1 MPNCVQLATYV
12 DKNTIRTKTLPQQN
26 LFLSTSKK
34 NIEQTPFTVEASV
47 YNHEFTENNIEVWYI
62 FDPWFKQVSR
72 NQSPKNLALPVLVE
86 TEFYWDKNDYDRFS
100 RYGNFTCRFTV
111 GDQVYV
117 TDARME
123 TMPFGSRYDNDEL
136 PDGQKKLPTHVL
148 CASPRVSKAGQGK
161 LDISPNGQDYT
172 GNFKYS
178 FTDQVDVYRL
188 SPACGP
194 KDATTKV
201 QFIGTGFKDNQ
212 ENLEAKTGVL
222 ETEDFLHREVKNINW
237 NESTFLSQMLMT
249 QGDMLQFRHAEHD
262 IAEGEK
268 LESVFIDIPKIPKV
282 KQGFGGPNYV
292 SMGEEVDFFFEE
304 SSARRRLEGE
314 DATAVDAA
322 SDPATAGKEE
332 PKNI

>member
-1 MPNCVQLATYV
+1 MYYDAPEVMGLNPHFGPVKSPNGEKVTITGRNFKCPNDDCSELRVRLGSPEFGTLMRGSLINESTIECYVPKYTKPDVLPVEVSFNNFDFTSNGFTYGFFDAYLLNVQPRLVSRLGNTTLTLDGFGFVNAGDDQTETKFGTKNNGTLDCMPNCVELATFV
-12 DKNTIRTKTLPQQN
+12 DKNTIRTKTLPQAN
-26 LFLSTSKK
+26 LFLSANKQ

-62 FDPWFKQVSR
+62 FDPWFKGVSR

-86 TEFYWDKNDYDRFS
+86 TEFYWDKNDYDRFT

-136 PDGQKKLPTHVL
+136 PEGQKKLPTHVL

-178 FTDQVDVYRL
+178 FTD
-188 SPACGP
+188 
-194 KDATTKV
+194 
-201 QFIGTGFKDNQ
+201 
-212 ENLEAKTGVL
+212 
-222 ETEDFLHREVKNINW
+222 
-237 NESTFLSQMLMT
+237 
-249 QGDMLQFRHAEHD
+249 
-262 IAEGEK
+262 
-268 LESVFIDIPKIPKV
+268 
-282 KQGFGGPNYV
+282 
-292 SMGEEVDFFFEE
+292 
-304 SSARRRLEGE
+304 
-314 DATAVDAA
+314 
-322 SDPATAGKEE
+322 
-332 PKNI
+332 